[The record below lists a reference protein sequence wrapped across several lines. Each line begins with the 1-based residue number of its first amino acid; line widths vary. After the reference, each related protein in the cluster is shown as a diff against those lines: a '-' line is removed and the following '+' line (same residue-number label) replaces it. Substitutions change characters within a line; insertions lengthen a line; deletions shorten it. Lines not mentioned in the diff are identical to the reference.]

1 MSIGMESEG
10 YTIWLTGLPCSGKST
25 LATYL
30 RAELVRNGVTAV
42 ILDGDDVRRW
52 LTRGLG
58 FSREDRQE
66 NIRRIAHV
74 ARLLTGAGVVAI
86 VAAVSP
92 YRDARQEARVVTGR
106 FVEVYVK
113 CRLQVCVERD
123 VKGMYRRALTG
134 QLSHFTGISDPYE
147 PPATPELVVDTDR
160 YTVRDCVQSILER
173 LAADHYLCKP
183 LPTAAG
189 TAAI

>member
-1 MSIGMESEG
+1 MSVGMESEG

-30 RAELVRNGVTAV
+30 RAELVRSGVTAV

-74 ARLLTGAGVVAI
+74 ARLLTRAGVVVI

-92 YRDARQEARVVTGR
+92 YRDARQEARALTGR

-113 CRLQVCVERD
+113 CRLEVCVKRD
-123 VKGMYRRALTG
+123 VKGMYRKSLAGR
-134 QLSHFTGISDPYE
+134 LSHFTGISDPYE
-147 PPATPELVVDTDR
+147 PPTRPELVVDTDR

-173 LAADHYLCKP
+173 LAADHYLRKP
-183 LPTAAG
+183 LPTTAW